1 MRKGILFVISG
12 PSGAGKGTV
21 LKEVFKKVKDL
32 TYSVSATTRKPRH
45 EEKEGIN
52 YFFKTDEEFDQ
63 MIKNG
68 EMLEYVNK
76 YGSRYG
82 TIKSYIEKVL
92 NEGKDIILEIETIGA
107 QKVKKTRLEPVSI
120 FLTPSKLDILTDRL
134 KYRNTES
141 PDWQQRRLQI
151 GIEEMMS
158 AYDYDYLVINDDL
171 ENAVDEVVAIIKA
184 ERLKVKNN
192 KDLIDRIINKG
203 EKKND

>member
-76 YGSRYG
+76 YGW
-82 TIKSYIEKVL
+82 L
-92 NEGKDIILEIETIGA
+92 
-107 QKVKKTRLEPVSI
+107 
-120 FLTPSKLDILTDRL
+120 
-134 KYRNTES
+134 YR
-141 PDWQQRRLQI
+141 
-151 GIEEMMS
+151 
-158 AYDYDYLVINDDL
+158 
-171 ENAVDEVVAIIKA
+171 
-184 ERLKVKNN
+184 
-192 KDLIDRIINKG
+192 
-203 EKKND
+203 